1 MVIDKE
7 QEKSKKEAKDMRYEI
22 QEKIVDSGIDL
33 WYMIAESD
41 LKVEADRIVGLLNMW
56 GNAEGHEYRVWT
68 K

>member
-1 MVIDKE
+1 
-7 QEKSKKEAKDMRYEI
+7 MRYEI